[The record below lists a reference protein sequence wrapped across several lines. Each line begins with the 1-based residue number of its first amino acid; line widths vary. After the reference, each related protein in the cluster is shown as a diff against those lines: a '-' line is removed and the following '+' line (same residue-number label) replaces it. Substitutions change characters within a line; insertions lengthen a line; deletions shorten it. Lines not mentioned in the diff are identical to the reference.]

1 MTTTVFQRVR
11 VGPYEIGHEIGRG
24 GMAVVFVATD
34 SRDGSCVALKLVPA
48 ATDRDAQEVLE
59 AERWGA
65 KLQEQFCRISQ
76 NVPVVYEHG
85 TEGGY
90 FYIAMEYIDG
100 RNLSEILTEGAL
112 APSRAVNIAIQLC
125 HFLEAAHGFESTIDG
140 RNLRSLLHGDLKP
153 RNIRVLRADKV
164 KVLDFGIAKALSL
177 SRKVTRNNFGSM
189 TYVSPERLESGE
201 IDAYADYWAVGV
213 LMYEM
218 LSGVQPFSAP
228 DTRRL
233 ELRIRSQ
240 RPPEPLGAPCPQ
252 PLRAVVAKLL
262 ARRPADRYGDGRAI
276 REDLE
281 RVLSGC
287 TTEAE
292 REGWP
297 GDLSP
302 HDEPPTARTRPPEP
316 VDQDATRLTPRVEA
330 EPGAAAVSPTHAILR
345 AAEFHPT
352 VKPRRLVS
360 RFVPIAFLLLAFFVI
375 GHEVTIASRAER
387 LKADLPAAELDGIG
401 GMWERYHALGSQSL
415 RLTTAS
421 LEKALTRRTIMLG
434 DRIIGNYRM
443 PAPTV
448 RETQWKMAR
457 EAFKQALAVNP
468 DDAELKG
475 ALRYC
480 EGQLHRINGEARKKH
495 KQNAEA
501 QHEFI
506 EAVSAFR
513 EAAELRPAWPDPFL
527 GLMRTFIY
535 GLEDVDRGA
544 DALKQ
549 AQRLG
554 YTAGER
560 ETVQLADGY
569 RSRAQVFAR
578 TARTLSG
585 MTAQQDYLARSA
597 EAYRHAIDLYSRALG
612 YQDARRSLRAAQRG
626 LEQVEQRRI
635 ESSTPPGQ
643 SGTVRPFRL
652 AAPHDVQQ

>member
-1 MTTTVFQRVR
+1 MTTVFQRVR

-34 SRDGSCVALKLVPA
+34 SRDGRCVALKLVPV
-48 ATDRDAQEVLE
+48 ATDHDAQEVLE

-76 NVPVVYEHG
+76 NVPIVYEHG

-100 RNLSEILTEGAL
+100 RNLSEILAAGAL
-112 APSRAVNIAIQLC
+112 APRRAVDIAIQLC

-177 SRKVTRNNFGSM
+177 SRKVTRNNFGSI

-218 LSGVQPFSAP
+218 LSGVQPFRAP

-240 RPPEPLGAPCPQ
+240 RPPEPLGAPCP
-252 PLRAVVAKLL
+252 PALRAVVAKLL
-262 ARRPADRYGDGRAI
+262 ARRPADRYSDGRAI
-276 REDLE
+276 RDDLE
-281 RVLSGC
+281 RVLSGR
-287 TTEAE
+287 TTQAE
-292 REGWP
+292 RERWRGERT
-297 GDLSP
+297 P
-302 HDEPPTARTRPPEP
+302 HDEPPTARTRPPVH
-316 VDQDATRLTPRVEA
+316 VDEDATRKTPRVGA
-330 EPGAAAVSPTHAILR
+330 ESGAAALSPTHLILR
-345 AAEFHPT
+345 AAEVPPT
-352 VKPRRLVS
+352 VKPHRSAS
-360 RFVPIAFLLLAFFVI
+360 RFVPAACLLVAFFIV
-375 GHEVTIASRAER
+375 GHELTIASRAER
-387 LKADLPAAELDGIG
+387 LKADVPAAELDGIG
-401 GMWERYHALGSQSL
+401 GMWARYHALGSRSL
-415 RLTTAS
+415 TLTTAS
-421 LEKALTRRTIMLG
+421 LKEALTRRTIMLG
-434 DRIIGNYRM
+434 DRIIGNYRV
-443 PAPTV
+443 PGPIV

-480 EGQLHRINGEARKKH
+480 EGHLHRINGEARKTH

-501 QHEFI
+501 QHEFT

-535 GLEDVDRGA
+535 GFEDVDRGA

-549 AQRLG
+549 AERLG

-569 RSRAQVFAR
+569 RSRALAFAR

-585 MTAQQDYLARSA
+585 VAAQQDLARSA
-597 EAYRHAIDLYSRALG
+597 DAYRQAIDLYSRALG
-612 YQDARRSLRAAQRG
+612 YADAPRSLRAAQHG
-626 LEQVEQRRI
+626 LEQVEQQRRI
-635 ESSTPPGQ
+635 ESLPRPGQ
-643 SGTVRPFRL
+643 PRPMPPFRL
-652 AAPHDVQQ
+652 SSPQVMHQ